1 MNLKIDGSDG
11 KIAKTVVENTND
23 KNQDI
28 LELDSMQSVN
38 DDEINSGTTY
48 LSIMKSNLE
57 VLKKAL
63 S

>member
-1 MNLKIDGSDG
+1 MI
-11 KIAKTVVENTND
+11 